1 MKFLIKESQFDK
13 IVFKYLDGMD
23 LEVIEYHYTYEFH
36 GTPVMS
42 DTIRDYRASRVITL
56 FKEDM
61 DCYINSDLT
70 QEICDVFSLTSN
82 ECRDII
88 GRWVENKLGVSI
100 NVVYPEFGED

>member
-1 MKFLIKESQFDK
+1 MKFLIKESQFEK
-13 IVFKYLDGMD
+13 LVFRYLDDLD
-23 LEVIEYHYTYEFH
+23 LELIDGSNTYEFH

-42 DTIRDYRASRVITL
+42 DTMRDYHASRVITL
-56 FKEDM
+56 FKTDM